1 MKSCWREAGLTEEGA
16 RRADE
21 ALPHLLEG
29 VRALSTGLDSTRT
42 VESFSATL
50 LREVVFRLCELPRL
64 SEAEQRRYATKNQLL
79 PPLPKYDA
87 HDDAARPKLEE
98 TLSHD
103 IRS

>member
-64 SEAEQRRYATKNQLL
+64 SEAEQRRYATKNRFCLRCQSTT
-79 PPLPKYDA
+79 
-87 HDDAARPKLEE
+87 HTTMQHARNSKK
-98 TLSHD
+98 
-103 IRS
+103 R